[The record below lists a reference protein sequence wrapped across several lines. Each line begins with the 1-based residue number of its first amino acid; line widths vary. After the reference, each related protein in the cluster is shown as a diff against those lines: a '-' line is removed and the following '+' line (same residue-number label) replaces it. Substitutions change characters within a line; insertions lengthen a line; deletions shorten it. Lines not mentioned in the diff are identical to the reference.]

1 MNELLKVL
9 VIGLGIAILDIPWL
23 YGQGPWVQE
32 IIRDIQAG
40 RSMNPRF
47 LAGVPVYLA
56 LGYLVTQQIS
66 APRAFL
72 TGLCVYAVYDFTMM
86 FTFDQYPVTFAVV
99 DSLWGGLLMALAWW
113 LSHRAGLVAVYK

>member
-1 MNELLKVL
+1 MNELLKIL

-40 RSMNPRF
+40 RSMNPRL

-86 FTFDQYPVTFAVV
+86 VTFDQYPITFAVV
-99 DSLWGGLLMALAWW
+99 DSLWGGLLMALASW

>member
-86 FTFDQYPVTFAVV
+86 FTFDQYPLTFAVV